1 MLVNSMI
8 KSRDY
13 SPRSQNIYIF
23 NLMCYFLSTKI
34 QEQQQEKNA
43 KFIYSTAISLS
54 GTYHTDNFVKA
65 HEPRFV
71 INVIGSGLFK

>member
-1 MLVNSMI
+1 MI
-8 KSRDY
+8 KNRDC
-13 SPRSQNIYIF
+13 SPRSQNIF
-23 NLMCYFLSTKI
+23 FCKSGVLLLEHQDSATTT
-34 QEQQQEKNA
+34 KNA

-54 GTYHTDNFVKA
+54 GTYHTDNFVKV